1 MRVLVITPFYA
12 PDLGPSAPLYTMLC
26 EDLARMGHQV
36 SVIAA
41 VPHYPS
47 GIVSPE
53 FRGRLVQR
61 EQRNGVDVT
70 RVWVPSV
77 NRARLGQRLLTFISY
92 QLLTTFVALRRR
104 YDVLIATNP
113 SLEVGLPFGVLC
125 GLRRKPAVFCVQDIY
140 PDVGVKL
147 EVFRHRPIIQVVDL
161 MERFCLDRAR
171 YVQVISEGFRQTL
184 QARGLPDSKLVVIP
198 NWIDTDF
205 IRPMPHENLFSTHW
219 GLDHSFVVMYAGNI
233 GLSQGL
239 EHVVE
244 ATRLLAG
251 EPSIRFVFVGDGA
264 GKDGLQQAARS
275 SGLTNVQFIP
285 IQPRELLPQVLASA
299 DVSLITLK
307 RGVGADSVP
316 SKCYSI
322 LASGRPVIASVDQG
336 SDTWNLIDRANCGL
350 CVEPE
355 NPQAL
360 AEAILCLYKDESYR
374 ARLGANGRAYVV
386 QRHSREAAAREFHR
400 LLCALVPE
408 EKVSSKETTTHG

>member
-1 MRVLVITPFYA
+1 MRVLLITPFYT

-26 EDLARMGHQV
+26 EDLVHLGCQV

-47 GIVSPE
+47 GTVSPE
-53 FRGRLVQR
+53 FRGHPTQR
-61 EQRNGVDVT
+61 ERQNGVDVT

-77 NRARLGQRLLTFISY
+77 NRARLGQRLLTFVSY
-92 QLLTTFVALRRR
+92 QFLATFVGLRRH
-104 YDVLIATNP
+104 YDVLIASNP
-113 SLEVGLPFGVLC
+113 ALEAGLPFLVL
-125 GLRRKPAVFCVQDIY
+125 GALRRKPAVFSVQDIY

-147 EVFRHRPIIQVVDL
+147 GVFKYRPIIRAIDI
-161 MERFCLDRAR
+161 MERFCLDQAG
-171 YVQVISEGFRQTL
+171 YVQVISEGFRQSL
-184 QARGLPDSKLVVIP
+184 RAKGLPNSKLVVIP

-205 IRPMPHENLFSTHW
+205 IQPMSHANEFSTHW
-219 GLDHSFVVMYAGNI
+219 GLSDAFVVIYAGNI

-244 ATRLLAG
+244 ATRLLAK

-264 GKDGLQQAARS
+264 GKDGLQEAARS
-275 SGLTNVQFIP
+275 SGLSNIQFTP
-285 IQPRELLPQVLASA
+285 FQPRELLPQVLASA

-322 LASGRPVIASVDQG
+322 LASGRPVIAAVDQG
-336 SDTWNLIDRANCGL
+336 SDTWNLIHQANCGL

-360 AEAILCLYKDESYR
+360 ADAILQLYRDEDYR
-374 ARLGANGRAYVV
+374 AELGANGRTYVV
-386 QRHSREAAAREFHR
+386 QHHSRMAAARAFHQ
-400 LLCALVPE
+400 LLCSIASE
-408 EKVSSKETTTHG
+408 RQSSPKEAETHG

>member
-1 MRVLVITPFYA
+1 MRVLLVTPFYA
-12 PDLGPSAPLYTMLC
+12 PDLGPSAPLFTMLC
-26 EDLARMGHQV
+26 EDLVRLGHQV
-36 SVIAA
+36 SVIAG
-41 VPHYPS
+41 VPHYPT
-47 GIVSPE
+47 GTVLPE
-53 FRGRLVQR
+53 FRGHLIQR
-61 EQRNGVDVT
+61 EERNGVDVT

-77 NRARLGQRLLTFISY
+77 NRARLSQRLLTFIVY
-92 QLLTTFVALRRR
+92 QTLAAAAGLRRN
-104 YDVLIATNP
+104 YDVLIVSNP
-113 SLEVGLPFGVLC
+113 ALEVALAFLVLGVL
-125 GLRRKPAVFCVQDIY
+125 RQKPIIFSVHDIY
-140 PDVGVKL
+140 PDVGIKL
-147 EVFRHRPIIQVVDL
+147 GVFRHRLVISSVDR
-161 MERFCLDRAR
+161 MERFCLDRAV
-171 YVQVISEGFRQTL
+171 YVRVLSEGFKETL
-184 QARGLPDSKLVVIP
+184 NARGIPESKLALI
-198 NWIDTDF
+198 WDWLDTDF
-205 IRPMPHENLFSTHW
+205 IQPMPRANDFATHW

-244 ATRLLAG
+244 AARLLAS

-275 SGLTNVQFIP
+275 SGLANLQFIP
-285 IQPRELLPQVLASA
+285 FQPRELLPQVLASA

-322 LASGRPVIASVDQG
+322 LASGRPVIASVDRG
-336 SDTWNLIDRANCGL
+336 SDTWNLIQRANCGL
-350 CVEPE
+350 CVKPG

-360 AEAILCLYKDESYR
+360 ADAILHLYKDENYR

-386 QRHSREAAAREFHR
+386 QHHSRQAAAREFHR